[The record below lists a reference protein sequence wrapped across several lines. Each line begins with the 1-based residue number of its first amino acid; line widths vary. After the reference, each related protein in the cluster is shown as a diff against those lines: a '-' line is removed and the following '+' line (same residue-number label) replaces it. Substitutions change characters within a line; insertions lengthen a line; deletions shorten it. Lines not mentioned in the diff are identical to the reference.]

1 MSVLKIFLSLQGF
14 SVNLL
19 FKLGGIV
26 DSLMKQHG
34 AQFEF
39 FTDLLLEQY

>member
-1 MSVLKIFLSLQGF
+1 MSILKIFLSLQGF

-19 FKLGGIV
+19 FKLGLIV
-26 DSLMKQHG
+26 DSSMNQHV

-39 FTDLLLEQY
+39 FPDLL